1 MSQFS
6 NHGAFIDPT
15 AVIGNDTHLWHFSV
29 VLAGVIVGHHC
40 NVGSRVEI
48 GRGSTIGNYV
58 RISSGVFL
66 PSNSIIEDEV
76 FIAPN
81 CTFTDDR
88 HPRAGNTQ
96 TYHAEPPYLER
107 GCSIGAGSVILPGVR
122 IGTGAMI
129 GAGSIVTR
137 DVPAHAH
144 VRGEPARVKPYSKI
158 STETSFGV
166 YASGIRDRVIAGER
180 VQES

>member
-1 MSQFS
+1 MNQYC
-6 NHGAFIDPT
+6 NNFIDET
-15 AVIGNDTHLWHFSV
+15 ATIGEGSTVWHYSVILANVVIGKD
-29 VLAGVIVGHHC
+29 C
-40 NVGSRVEI
+40 NIGSRVEI
-48 GRGSTIGNYV
+48 GRGSTIGNRV

-96 TYHAEPPYLER
+96 IYHAEPPYLER

-122 IGTGAMI
+122 IGAGAMI
-129 GAGSIVTR
+129 GAGSVVTH

-158 STETSFGV
+158 HTETNFDV
-166 YASGIRDRVIAGER
+166 YAPTIREQVIAGEAVKIR
-180 VQES
+180 

>member
-15 AVIGNDTHLWHFSV
+15 AIISDDTHLWHFTV
-29 VLAGVIVGHHC
+29 VLASVTIGHHC
-40 NVGSRVEI
+40 NIGSRVEI

-58 RISSGVFL
+58 RVSSGVFL

-122 IGTGAMI
+122 IGAGAMI
-129 GAGSIVTR
+129 GAGSVVTR
-137 DVPAHAH
+137 NVPAHAH
-144 VRGEPARVKPYSKI
+144 VRGEPAREKPYSKVHSEVSYDI
-158 STETSFGV
+158 
-166 YASGIRDRVIAGER
+166 YAEGIRDRVIAGER
-180 VQES
+180 VKVN